1 MTDTLIVRPD
11 MDIDADV
18 IDIILRYPPL
28 VSDRHHIQVKV
39 NDGVVSFI
47 GHTSNPINRGYLVDR
62 VMALPGVVDVNAE
75 ALYDDVNISLA
86 TGQVLPTGVIANT
99 YYGTVVLSGKAP
111 ADVDTVAMRVAQVPG
126 VVRVVTTFGEAV
138 L

>member
-18 IDIILRYPPL
+18 LDIILRYPPL

-39 NDGVVSFI
+39 NDGVVALI
-47 GHTSNPINRGYLVDR
+47 GHTSTPINRGYLVDR
-62 VMALPGVVDVNAE
+62 VAALPGVVDVNAE
-75 ALYDDVNISLA
+75 ALYDDANISLA
-86 TGQVLPTGVIANT
+86 TGQVLPPGVIANT

-111 ADVDTVAMRVAQVPG
+111 ADVDTVAMRVAQIPG